1 MSYLRSI
8 MLAVRGSYQAGMAMR
23 AARTDIQK
31 LVKEQREAI
40 RATQEMVQQS
50 HQIIFAGAAFTVFGG
65 LVTKGLMKLMESSQQ
80 GRQALFRFSQSTTQ
94 SLRKISAAFAPM
106 FEHFLKLAS
115 GILEFV
121 SASPLLSKIAAG
133 LLLVAGPL
141 LMLAGT
147 IVLMGGSVKYLMAL
161 WAMKAKIAEFT
172 AHSIKTLT
180 ASINSYDMSAGAA
193 IPKTQALSAG
203 IKGLDMSAKSLA
215 LTLSSVVAIFMI
227 AYNVIS
233 ALTNLVKGKGGL
245 SEGLT
250 LVGTALG
257 AIGGFMV
264 GGPAG
269 ALIGGSIGGTAGG
282 MIGGAISPPSFQAGT
297 SFVRQGGLA
306 VLHGGEEIKSAREG
320 RFLSK
325 MEKTSNQTTPSGP
338 QTVGYYNIPISVEN
352 LNTKADIDDIAVKIK
367 RALKDALDMKV

>member
-80 GRQALFRFSQSTTQ
+80 GRQALFRFSQSTTE
-94 SLRKISAAFAPM
+94 SLRKISAALAPM

-147 IVLMGGSVKYLMAL
+147 IVLMGGSVKYLMSL
-161 WAMKAKIAEFT
+161 WSMKAKIAEFLAQSINKLT
-172 AHSIKTLT
+172 ATTQKYTQTTMSAFMPTKALT
-180 ASINSYDMSAGAA
+180 ASVKGLDVASKSLAVTLEQVVSVLMIALTVITALKNIVGGEGGLGDVFALAGTVIGGALGIPLGPAGILAGAA
-193 IPKTQALSAG
+193 
-203 IKGLDMSAKSLA
+203 
-215 LTLSSVVAIFMI
+215 
-227 AYNVIS
+227 
-233 ALTNLVKGKGGL
+233 
-245 SEGLT
+245 
-250 LVGTALG
+250 
-257 AIGGFMV
+257 V
-264 GGPAG
+264 GGM
-269 ALIGGSIGGTAGG
+269 AGG
-282 MIGGAISPPSFQAGT
+282 MLGDVIQPPSYASGT
-297 SFVRQGGLA
+297 SFVKQGGLA